1 MIRHQSISQSVIHL
15 SRVVRHPSSVA
26 SRRFNSCFHSFIGR
40 SIDHRIES
48 NRIARHAP
56 AVLGTTSARSYRETQ
71 NQSPSFVSRPSISPS
86 SRIVANHHR
95 ESSASFDTL
104 RRVET
109 HRHLDAAGRLTA
121 DLDVEVAH
129 GVGHVCSST
138 KRGWLVGSFVR
149 SFVRSRPRALESV
162 VAVDGCGACTIGSM
176 IPVIDRS
183 IASAVG
189 GGGGTGR
196 GER

>member
-1 MIRHQSISQSVIHL
+1 MIRDQSINQSVIHL

-86 SRIVANHHR
+86 SRIIVANHHR
-95 ESSASFDTL
+95 ESSSASFDTL

-129 GVGHVCSST
+129 GVGHVRRRSAG
-138 KRGWLVGSFVR
+138 GWFVR
-149 SFVRSRPRALESV
+149 SFVRSFATARARKCRRGGWMRCVHDWIDDPR
-162 VAVDGCGACTIGSM
+162 D
-176 IPVIDRS
+176 
-183 IASAVG
+183 
-189 GGGGTGR
+189 
-196 GER
+196 